1 MFPKTVKGKEQAT
14 HLLISVWSVLNSR
27 HICESGLGSQGVL
40 RVEQEI
46 EIRPGIVSKDAEGKV
61 TCVPIYS
68 RIKTLFAE
76 LNPLQYAV
84 PGGLIGVGTTV
95 GLLTPHAQDNAQNAV
110 NDKQQSN
117 PALCPSAS
125 L

>member
-1 MFPKTVKGKEQAT
+1 M
-14 HLLISVWSVLNSR
+14 
-27 HICESGLGSQGVL
+27 QGVL

-95 GLLTPHAQDNAQNAV
+95 STLQLSFTAPSLSHNTYFPLLAI
-110 NDKQQSN
+110 KIFI
-117 PALCPSAS
+117 
-125 L
+125 